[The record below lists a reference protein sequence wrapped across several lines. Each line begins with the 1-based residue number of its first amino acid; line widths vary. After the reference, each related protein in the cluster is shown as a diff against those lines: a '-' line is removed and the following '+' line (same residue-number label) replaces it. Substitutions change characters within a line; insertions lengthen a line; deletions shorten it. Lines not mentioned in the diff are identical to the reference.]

1 MRYFVIAG
9 TCVAVLAAPALSN
22 HGTAPTAALPTAPL
36 ASANDPYRPFEF
48 LVGDWV
54 SQEGSSTLRQS
65 IGWGPQRAF
74 MTYST
79 YMQQPGKPERLH
91 FGGIMAWNGHT
102 KKLDFLFGVEPG
114 SWILERGTVHA
125 EADGTIVRDVEMIAP
140 TGATSV
146 FRQTIRREGPDR
158 AITSLMALRDGK
170 WEPNFPGS
178 ERIEM
183 KRRD

>member
-1 MRYFVIAG
+1 MRY
-9 TCVAVLAAPALSN
+9 LALAAALAALVAPALAQ
-22 HGTAPTAALPTAPL
+22 HGQAPSEAPPAVSL
-36 ASANDPYRPFEF
+36 ARANDPYRPFEF
-48 LVGDWV
+48 LVGEWA

-91 FGGIMAWNGHT
+91 FGGIMVWNGKT
-102 KKLDFLFGVEPG
+102 KKLDFLFAVEPG
-114 SWILERGTVHA
+114 SWTLERGSVHA
-125 EADGTIVRDVEMIAP
+125 EADGAIVREVELIAP
-140 TGATSV
+140 TGASSI
-146 FRQTIRREGPDR
+146 FRQTIRRIDANS
-158 AITSLMALRDGK
+158 AITSLMALRDGN